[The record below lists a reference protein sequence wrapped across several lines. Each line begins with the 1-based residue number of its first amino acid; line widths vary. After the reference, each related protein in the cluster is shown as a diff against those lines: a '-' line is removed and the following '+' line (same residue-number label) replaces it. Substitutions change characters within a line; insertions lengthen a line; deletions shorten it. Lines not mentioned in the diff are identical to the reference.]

1 MISNKDDLYYLS
13 DWRLRDNKVGA
24 LSNIYHFN
32 DIFISAYLRQKNGQ
46 FRQQRGLVCSK
57 SLYWLQTAW
66 NIWEQSSIFRDDP
79 VTTKVW
85 LNPVPAGPPGD
96 GYEAEWV
103 TPEVRDSHKDTVIGG
118 LGSGVNQ
125 SDQDGGVQHGRGER
139 QSVWR
144 TLPVPGRVSHP
155 HLHVSQVTIT
165 ITTTVGHK
173 GVEGRVNFYYHFLS
187 SIWGPIW
194 RGEDGGVTT
203 FISGEILHLA
213 RRESPLVYLTQMRL
227 KDLVVKL
234 CLVTSSYWFRIQRK
248 ETWSQ
253 ILASLSNLINHHQ
266 TTREGMIS
274 L

>member
-85 LNPVPAGPPGD
+85 LHPVPAGPPGD

-118 LGSGVNQ
+118 HAQPWLRSEPVWSGWRSSTRPWREAVCVEDTA
-125 SDQDGGVQHGRGER
+125 SPG
-139 QSVWR
+139 QSVPP
-144 TLPVPGRVSHP
+144 TPADLPGDQH
-155 HLHVSQVTIT
+155 
-165 ITTTVGHK
+165 
-173 GVEGRVNFYYHFLS
+173 
-187 SIWGPIW
+187 
-194 RGEDGGVTT
+194 D
-203 FISGEILHLA
+203 
-213 RRESPLVYLTQMRL
+213 
-227 KDLVVKL
+227 
-234 CLVTSSYWFRIQRK
+234 
-248 ETWSQ
+248 
-253 ILASLSNLINHHQ
+253 HHHCG
-266 TTREGMIS
+266 T
-274 L
+274 